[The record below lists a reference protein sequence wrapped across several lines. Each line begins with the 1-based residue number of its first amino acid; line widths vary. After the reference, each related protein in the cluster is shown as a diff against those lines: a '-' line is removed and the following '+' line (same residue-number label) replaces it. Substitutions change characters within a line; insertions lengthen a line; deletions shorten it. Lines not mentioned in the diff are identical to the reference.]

1 MNPRQTH
8 FELTTSHWVAF
19 MTFSPAKS
27 ILIIFHF
34 IIFATNLH
42 AKSTIIWPYFSYPPM
57 FIVEGE
63 KLSGYGIDVL
73 DVIMK
78 NMPEYNHKYISAAP
92 SRIFQ
97 NLKHGKN
104 YCAFGAT
111 RTPEREKYIHF
122 SRPARLVISDMIII
136 RKADS
141 TRLISDLKISL
152 KTLLLNPDLIMG
164 TTANASF
171 GLTLDRVIQ
180 KYGTQTNIE
189 SLSGS
194 DTNEQLI
201 QMLVR
206 KRIDWFIWDPVSVLM
221 LAKKLNL
228 SRDLIMVAIKE
239 TREFGI
245 LGYVVC
251 PKNEWGSAVIKKVDQ
266 ILRREVGTDK
276 FYQLFTPWV
285 PVNLRA
291 EYKQHYQ
298 RLMID

>member
-1 MNPRQTH
+1 
-8 FELTTSHWVAF
+8 
-19 MTFSPAKS
+19 
-27 ILIIFHF
+27 
-34 IIFATNLH
+34 
-42 AKSTIIWPYFSYPPM
+42 M

-63 KLSGYGIDVL
+63 KLSGYGIDVI
-73 DVIMK
+73 DVITR

-97 NLKHGKN
+97 NIKHGQN

-111 RTPEREKYIHF
+111 KTPDREKYIHF
-122 SRPARLVISDMIII
+122 SRPARLVISDMITI

-141 TRLISDLKISL
+141 TRLITDSKISL
-152 KTLLLNPDLIMG
+152 KNLLLNPDLIMG

-171 GLTLDRVIQ
+171 GETLDLVIQ
-180 KYGTQTNIE
+180 QYGSQTHIV

-194 DTNEQLI
+194 DTSEQLI

-221 LAKKLNL
+221 LSKKLNL
-228 SRDLIMVAIKE
+228 SDDLIVVPVKE
-239 TREFGI
+239 TREFGV
-245 LGYVVC
+245 LGYVCC
-251 PKNEWGSAVIKKVDQ
+251 PKNEWGAAVIKKIDR
-266 ILRREVGTDK
+266 ILLREVGTDK
-276 FYQLFTPWV
+276 FYKLFTPWV

-291 EYKQHYQ
+291 EYKKHYQ